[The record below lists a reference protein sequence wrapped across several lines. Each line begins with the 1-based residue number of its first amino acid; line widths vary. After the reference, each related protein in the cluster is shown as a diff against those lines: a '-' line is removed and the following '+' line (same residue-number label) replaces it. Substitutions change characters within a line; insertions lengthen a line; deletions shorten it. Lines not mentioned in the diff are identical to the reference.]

1 MTSGRKSQQKPV
13 TISSASC
20 RSPEPALV
28 WNHEAIA
35 PVFSPLNAE
44 TLARTLLSD
53 VDASSTLAAAACVWA
68 GADQAWVV
76 VVAGA
81 YGKHLLFLR

>member
-1 MTSGRKSQQKPV
+1 M
-13 TISSASC
+13 
-20 RSPEPALV
+20 
-28 WNHEAIA
+28 WNQEAIA
-35 PVFSPLNAE
+35 PVFTPLKAE

-53 VDASSTLAAAACVWA
+53 VDASSTLAAAACVSA
-68 GADQAWVV
+68 GADQAFSVV